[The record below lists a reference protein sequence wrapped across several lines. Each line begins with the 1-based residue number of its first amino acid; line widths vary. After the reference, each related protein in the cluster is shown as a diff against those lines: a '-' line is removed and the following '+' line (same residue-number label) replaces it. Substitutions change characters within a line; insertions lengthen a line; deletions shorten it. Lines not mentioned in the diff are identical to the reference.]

1 MLGYS
6 NGSHQA
12 TWKIAKLLVT
22 LLLIVCSLPAHNTAA
37 IIKQASSSLTGLHRS
52 SHILSVFKLHERFC
66 NLIGASRNGAVGIE
80 SFDPPMLPG
89 PISLLGGSHYTGYI
103 GCVYIVTG
111 YIWHWKDKM
120 EKKFFAVC
128 WWHCIDDSSLEQ
140 TTAEIYQKQE
150 DI

>member
-6 NGSHQA
+6 NSGHQA

-52 SHILSVFKLHERFC
+52 SHVLPVFKLHERFC
-66 NLIGASRNGAVGIE
+66 NLIGASRNGVLGLE

-89 PISLLGGSHYTGYI
+89 PISLLGTLLQATFDI
-103 GCVYIVTG
+103 GKTRCSRDSLLYVDSIALM
-111 YIWHWKDKM
+111 IHHWSRSQQRFIKNRKIF
-120 EKKFFAVC
+120 K
-128 WWHCIDDSSLEQ
+128 HS
-140 TTAEIYQKQE
+140 TTSYKR
-150 DI
+150 